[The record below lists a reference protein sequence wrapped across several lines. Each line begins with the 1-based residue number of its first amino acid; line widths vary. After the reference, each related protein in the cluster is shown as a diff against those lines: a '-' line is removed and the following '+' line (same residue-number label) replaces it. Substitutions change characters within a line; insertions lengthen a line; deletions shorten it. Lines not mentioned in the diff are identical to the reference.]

1 MLANVIS
8 SIMSSIRAL
17 KRKSLLKQKINKENN
32 NLSKSWPNISDN
44 KENSLKRSKSESDIR
59 NIDPPKK
66 DLKLHA
72 KSELHL
78 QSVYKSKFTT
88 SSTPDNTMSST
99 ESNPNSYSVMQ
110 SSTFSV
116 ITDSAPIKIPIIGYE
131 VMEERS
137 RFTVSAGN
145 SLN

>member
-1 MLANVIS
+1 
-8 SIMSSIRAL
+8 MSSIRAL
-17 KRKSLLKQKINKENN
+17 KRKSLLKHKINKENN

-44 KENSLKRSKSESDIR
+44 KEYSLKRSKSESDIR

-78 QSVYKSKFTT
+78 QSVYKSSKFTT
-88 SSTPDNTMSST
+88 STPDNTMSSP
-99 ESNPNSYSVMQ
+99 ENNPSINSLMQ
-110 SSTFSV
+110 SSSFSV
-116 ITDSAPIKIPIIGYE
+116 ITDSAQIKIPIIGYE

-137 RFTVSAGN
+137 RFTVKAG
-145 SLN
+145 SFLN